1 MKKDKLVK
9 KFKNSWITWFLK
21 NARLEYVQKLVAKIR
36 NEKDAEIHK
45 SERTGM
51 MLDGLGRTGGQLDAT
66 SRKQQQH
73 HTSLENEVN
82 VDAMLGDE
90 TNQITSS
97 AALAGLPAQKNI
109 ACRRT
114 E

>member
-1 MKKDKLVK
+1 
-9 KFKNSWITWFLK
+9 
-21 NARLEYVQKLVAKIR
+21 
-36 NEKDAEIHK
+36 
-45 SERTGM
+45 M
-51 MLDGLGRTGGQLDAT
+51 MLDGLGRTSKLGGQLDAT
-66 SRKQQQH
+66 SRTEQQQ

-97 AALAGLPAQKNI
+97 AALAEPPAQKNT
-109 ACRRT
+109 ACTRT

>member
-1 MKKDKLVK
+1 
-9 KFKNSWITWFLK
+9 
-21 NARLEYVQKLVAKIR
+21 
-36 NEKDAEIHK
+36 
-45 SERTGM
+45 
-51 MLDGLGRTGGQLDAT
+51 MLDGLGRTSKLGGQLDAT
-66 SRKQQQH
+66 SRKEHQL

-97 AALAGLPAQKNI
+97 AAFARLPAQKSI

>member
-1 MKKDKLVK
+1 
-9 KFKNSWITWFLK
+9 
-21 NARLEYVQKLVAKIR
+21 
-36 NEKDAEIHK
+36 
-45 SERTGM
+45 
-51 MLDGLGRTGGQLDAT
+51 MLDGLGRTSKLGGQLDAT
-66 SRKQQQH
+66 SRKEQQQ
-73 HTSLENEVN
+73 HTSLENEVS

-97 AALAGLPAQKNI
+97 AALAELPALKNT

>member
-1 MKKDKLVK
+1 
-9 KFKNSWITWFLK
+9 
-21 NARLEYVQKLVAKIR
+21 
-36 NEKDAEIHK
+36 
-45 SERTGM
+45 
-51 MLDGLGRTGGQLDAT
+51 MLDGLGRTSKLGGQLDAT
-66 SRKQQQH
+66 SRKEQQQQ
-73 HTSLENEVN
+73 TSLENEVN

-97 AALAGLPAQKNI
+97 AALAELPAQKNT

>member
-1 MKKDKLVK
+1 MIKL
-9 KFKNSWITWFLK
+9 KNLGIKWFLK
-21 NARLEYVQKLVAKIR
+21 KARLEYVQKSVAKIR

-45 SERTGM
+45 SERSGM
-51 MLDGLGRTGGQLDAT
+51 MFDWLVRTSKLGGQLDAR
-66 SRKQQQH
+66 SRKEQQQQ
-73 HTSLENEVN
+73 TSLENEVN

-97 AALAGLPAQKNI
+97 AALAGLPAPKNI